1 MGSELG
7 KGQLCALELEKASS
21 TLGCVNK
28 SMAQRV
34 REVIILC
41 SALVKPLPDTVS
53 GLANPTA
60 GKTSVNWS
68 KFSTGSPKQMRA
80 RAQALCGEAGQLG
93 LFNLE
98 KDGVGGT

>member
-21 TLGCVNK
+21 TLGCMNK
-28 SMAQRV
+28 SVAQRL

-53 GLANPTA
+53 GLGIPTT
-60 GKTSVNWS
+60 GKTSVN
-68 KFSTGSPKQMRA
+68 
-80 RAQALCGEAGQLG
+80 
-93 LFNLE
+93 
-98 KDGVGGT
+98 